1 MAVRVHH
8 VRGSRKMGRL
18 AQALAISLVALAAW
32 PTMAGASGS
41 GHALLVDTRQHGLA
55 ALYARWPAIA
65 ADYVTAM
72 MRYRTAAE
80 IERLP
85 SQLYPFVMF
94 DRPPLGGPWTWTA
107 ANGSHARRLQNGRLH
122 LSLTG
127 HLGNWFAEID
137 CLDAGWPVFA
147 CSDGIERVAAA
158 PAPQLLVV
166 DGLEFSRVLPAGK
179 LLR

>member
-1 MAVRVHH
+1 
-8 VRGSRKMGRL
+8 MGRL
-18 AQALAISLVALAAW
+18 AQLLAISLVTLAAT
-32 PTMAGASGS
+32 PTMAGANASGRS
-41 GHALLVDTRQHGLA
+41 LMVDARQHGLA
-55 ALYARWPAIA
+55 ALYAQWPTIA

-85 SQLYPFVMF
+85 PRLYPFVMF

-122 LSLTG
+122 LSLTDR
-127 HLGNWFAEID
+127 LGNWFSEID
-137 CLDAGWPVFA
+137 CLDAGWPVFV
-147 CSDGIERVAAA
+147 CSDGVKRVAAA

-166 DGLEFSRVLPAGK
+166 DGVEFSRSLPAGK
-179 LLR
+179 PAR